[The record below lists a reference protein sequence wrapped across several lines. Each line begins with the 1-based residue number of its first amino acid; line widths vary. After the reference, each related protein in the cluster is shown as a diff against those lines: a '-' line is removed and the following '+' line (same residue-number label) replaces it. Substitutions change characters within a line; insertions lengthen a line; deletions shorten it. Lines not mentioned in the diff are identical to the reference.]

1 MGEWLNGFCDNEE
14 DGLREAEEIVSAIVR
29 QIVSSKPYELI
40 HGQKYPREIVKS
52 VMLKLNIY
60 HVQNVIEQMKE
71 VLNIRNYAAYLISSL
86 YNEVI
91 SCNFKKNAESRA
103 VSYDIKQRYGL

>member
-29 QIVSSKPYELI
+29 QILSTKPYEVI
-40 HGQKYPREIVKS
+40 HGQKFPRAS
-52 VMLKLNIY
+52 VESAMMKANIC
-60 HVQNVIEQMKE
+60 HLQNVVEQMKE